1 MNERDSGGPERSE
14 NEQMLFSRPWPM
26 AFPKGTLDAQL
37 NSHISYSTMVTG
49 LRDRDVGEGV
59 LAFV

>member
-1 MNERDSGGPERSE
+1 MNEILEARNGPKMSKC
-14 NEQMLFSRPWPM
+14 FSRPWPM